1 MKNYGFLIV
10 LGVSVAQAQSRVL
23 PPVIDNSLYPNNTQ
37 MAPNAPSSN
46 VVYEV
51 LGRMEQMQQELQMLR
66 GTVEEQAQM
75 IQDLQNRQNN
85 IYADLDQRIQ
95 KLQSVALNA
104 AGQNGLTDTSVSD
117 PAQQQ
122 VVNYPVPDVGSS
134 QTTSESHETASV
146 MTPSDEKERY
156 NTAYQLLM
164 NGHNSKAIEAFN
176 ELIQQFPTGEYAD
189 NAQYWLGEAYKI
201 INDNQAA
208 KQAFLMVVQNYVNSP
223 KIPDALYKLGLI
235 EYEQKN
241 MAAARDYFVRVKESY
256 SDSGAA
262 HLAGRKL
269 QEMGGLL
276 P

>member
-134 QTTSESHETASV
+134 QTTSEYHETASV

>member
-1 MKNYGFLIV
+1 M

-134 QTTSESHETASV
+134 QTTSESHETASA

-201 INDNQAA
+201 NNDNQAA

>member
-1 MKNYGFLIV
+1 MKIYGYLML
-10 LGVSVAQAQSRVL
+10 LGVSVVQAQSRVL
-23 PPVIDNSLYPNNTQ
+23 PPVIDNSLYPNGTQ
-37 MAPNAPSSN
+37 MAANAPSAN

-66 GTVEEQAQM
+66 GTIEEQAQI
-75 IQDLQNRQNN
+75 IQELQNRQNH

-95 KLQSVALNA
+95 RLQTVAKNMV
-104 AGQNGLTDTSVSD
+104 GPDGLTDTALND
-117 PAQQQ
+117 PSQQQ
-122 VVNYPVPDVGSS
+122 VVNYPVPDVDPS
-134 QTTSESHETASV
+134 QTAPEPQTEPVKVTA
-146 MTPSDEKERY
+146 SDEKERY

-176 ELIQQFPTGEYAD
+176 ELMQQFPSGEYAD

-201 INDNQAA
+201 NNDNTAA
-208 KQAFLMVVQNYVNSP
+208 KQAFLAVVQNYLNSP

-256 SDSGAA
+256 PDSGAA

-269 QEMGGLL
+269 EEMGGRL

>member
-51 LGRMEQMQQELQMLR
+51 LGRMEQMQQDLQMLR

-75 IQDLQNRQNN
+75 IQDLQNRQKN

-201 INDNQAA
+201 NNDNQAA